1 MSEPF
6 SSRISGAIAR
16 PDVPQHFMV
25 LQPVGQRVIVKRGE
39 TVVAESGDAV
49 WLMEAGKT
57 LYPPVI
63 YLPTGDLK
71 VALVSEDK
79 TTHCPLKGDA
89 SYFSLPGDED
99 AKEFAWSYEDPLAFS
114 QPIKGL
120 IAFYRDKVTVEIAC

>member
-1 MSEPF
+1 
-6 SSRISGAIAR
+6 
-16 PDVPQHFMV
+16 MV
-25 LQPVGQRVIVKRGE
+25 LRPVGQRVVVRREEI
-39 TVVAESGDAV
+39 VVAESSDAI

-63 YLPTGDLK
+63 YLPKSDLK
-71 VALVSEDK
+71 VELANEER

-120 IAFYRDKVTVEIAC
+120 IAFYRDKVTIEIGG